1 MSAEQLIAN
10 LEQLGREFQEM
21 IRPLADEQ
29 AIRAAQAQF
38 LGKKGKVSE
47 VMKELGRLPPAER
60 PRVGAAVNRVK
71 AEIEDHVASRLGEL
85 AGAAART
92 DLARTVDVTLPA
104 RPVGGGHLH
113 LLTQVR
119 LEAVQ
124 IFAELGFVVAEGPQI
139 ETDWHT
145 FEALGTPKDHPAR
158 DMQDT
163 FYVSDEIVLRS
174 HTSPVQIRTMQT
186 QAPPIRIVAP
196 GHVFRRDDD
205 ATHSPMFT
213 QLEGLAVDEG
223 ISFTDLKGV
232 LIHFVSRFFAR
243 DLTVRFR
250 PSYFPFVEPGAE
262 VDMQC
267 SFCMGV
273 PQGLPRAEDARP
285 RFAAGERDRSP
296 SGAGGGCRLCKG
308 TGWLEI
314 GGSGMVD
321 PIVFGHVGID
331 AERYTGFAFGMGLER
346 MAMLRNGVDNI
357 KFYYEGDVRFLE
369 QF

>member
-1 MSAEQLIAN
+1 MSTAKDLIASLDRLTEELAN
-10 LEQLGREFQEM
+10 A

-29 AIRAAQAQF
+29 GIRAAQAAF
-38 LGKKGKVSE
+38 LGKKGKLSE
-47 VMKELGRLPPAER
+47 VMKELGRLPPADR
-60 PRVGAAVNRVK
+60 PEVGAAANRVK
-71 AEIEDHVASRLGEL
+71 QDIEAQVAAKLGEL
-85 AGAAART
+85 ADAAVAR

-124 IFAELGFVVAEGPQI
+124 IFAELGFVVEDGPQI

-145 FEALGTPKDHPAR
+145 FEALAIPKDHPAR

-163 FYVSDEIVLRS
+163 FYVSDEIVLRT
-174 HTSPVQIRTMQT
+174 HTSPVQVRTMLAQP
-186 QAPPIRIVAP
+186 PPIRIVAP

-205 ATHSPMFT
+205 PTHSPMFT

-223 ISFTDLKGV
+223 ISFADLKGV
-232 LIHFVSRFFAR
+232 LLHFVQRFFAR
-243 DLTVRFR
+243 DLGIRLR

-267 SFCMGV
+267 SFCMGK
-273 PQGLPRAEDARP
+273 
-285 RFAAGERDRSP
+285 
-296 SGAGGGCRLCKG
+296 GCRVCKG
-308 TGWLEI
+308 TGWVEI
-314 GGSGMVD
+314 GGAGMVD
-321 PIVFGHVGID
+321 PEVFGHVKID
-331 AERYTGFAFGMGLER
+331 PERYTGFAFGMGLER
-346 MAMLRNGVDNI
+346 MAMLRHGVNDI
-357 KFYYEGDVRFLE
+357 KFYYEGDLRFLE